1 MPGSNPKSGRLGTMI
16 VRAPAVMSVFTSPT
30 TFAAYLQSV
39 LYGFKAFKIEETA
52 KDIAKNVEALSRHLK
67 AYEDYYR
74 KIGTALS
81 TTVNHYN
88 AGSKELGK
96 IDKDV
101 LRITGDSPHLEAD
114 QLVRPMLAL
123 DE

>member
-1 MPGSNPKSGRLGTMI
+1 M
-16 VRAPAVMSVFTSPT
+16 
-30 TFAAYLQSV
+30 
-39 LYGFKAFKIEETA
+39 LYGFKAFKIEESA
-52 KDIAKNVEALSRHLK
+52 KDIAKNVESLSRHIK
-67 AYEDYYR
+67 AYEDYYK

-101 LRITGDSPHLEAD
+101 TKITGASPDLDVNLLEK
-114 QLVRPMLAL
+114 PSTM
-123 DE
+123 EEE